1 MSYFEKT
8 KLTDSTG
15 NLINPASV
23 ELQASIANLS
33 DTLLYFVTAVL
44 NKMPTLTPNS
54 YANVTPNGGTV
65 GTVSA
70 VSTVGA
76 INSLVGGN
84 TALIPFNLAQASQSI
99 YANILVSTP

>member
-54 YANVTPNGGTV
+54 YANVTPNGGYIGTV
-65 GTVSA
+65 GT
-70 VSTVGA
+70 
-76 INSLVGGN
+76 INSFVGGN